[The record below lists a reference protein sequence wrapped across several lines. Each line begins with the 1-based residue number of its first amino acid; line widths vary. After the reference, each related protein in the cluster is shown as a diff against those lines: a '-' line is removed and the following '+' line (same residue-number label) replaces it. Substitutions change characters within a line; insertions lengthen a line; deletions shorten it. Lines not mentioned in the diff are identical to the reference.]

1 MNTND
6 GDAAQTNAMFVERSA
21 WKPAKEEVVARNGLV
36 TAMQPPAA
44 EVGLEILKKGGNA
57 IDAAVAMVFCNVVLE
72 PYMANIGG
80 MGYMLIHLA
89 KEGKTVAID
98 FTCRAP
104 RNAHPDMYPVIGP
117 DLYQQLA
124 KGPERG
130 GFDSLFFAVENEAN
144 NKGPLSVTVPTVCAG
159 ICEAHKRYGK
169 LPLKTLIEPAIH
181 MASEG
186 FETGWDLTLYTANLF
201 NAFNQDPFLAS
212 MWLPNGR
219 PPRSYPKPGE
229 KIVQRDLGE
238 LLKRIANHGPNAM
251 YQGEIPEA
259 IDEYMRKNGGILTRQ
274 DMEEYRPDIFEP
286 LSVPFKRYRVKAVP
300 TPGGAITN
308 MQTFKILDSFDLTS
322 MGHNSVEY
330 LNLLIQSTR
339 HTFADRH
346 RYLADWEQAPVPL
359 KGLLSAEYAK
369 ELARQVDLK
378 KAGVGVDLE
387 EEPWLWYMK
396 RRIHDPWKFDP
407 APAPNTDFPSAV
419 DTYKGD
425 TSHINV
431 VDKDR
436 NVVSCTHTGPFIPNA
451 NPPST
456 GVYLMGGMS
465 LFIAKPGYANSI
477 AGWKRSISSMAP
489 LIIFQN
495 GKPVLSVGAPGGRRI
510 MSRVLQVVNN
520 IIIFGMG
527 PQEAIIQ
534 PTIDAIT
541 KNTVIDSRIPEGVVK
556 NLEKLGHRI
565 KLAQEEPGML
575 GNFSRPSAIY
585 IDPETGLLRAGV
597 DAFRPAMALGY

>member
-1 MNTND
+1 MITSD
-6 GDAAQTNAMFVERSA
+6 EDVAQTNAMFVERSA
-21 WKPAKEEVVARNGLV
+21 WKPGKQEVVARNGLV
-36 TAMQPPAA
+36 TAMQPAAA

-57 IDAAVAMVFCNVVLE
+57 VDAAVAMVFSNVVLE

-104 RNAHPDMYPVIGP
+104 RNAHPDMYSVFGP
-117 DLYQQLA
+117 DLYHQLG

-159 ICEAHKRYGK
+159 ICEAHKRYGT
-169 LPLKTLIEPAIH
+169 LPLKALIEPAIH

-186 FETGWDLTLYTANLF
+186 FEAGWDLTLYAANLF
-201 NAFNQDPFLAS
+201 NAFSEDPYLAS

-238 LLKRIANHGPNAM
+238 LLKRIANHGADAM
-251 YQGEIPEA
+251 YKGEIAEA

-274 DMEEYRPDIFEP
+274 DMKDYHPDIFEP
-286 LSVPFKRYRVKAVP
+286 LSVPFKGQIVKAVP
-300 TPGGAITN
+300 SPGGAITV
-308 MQTFKILDSFDLTS
+308 MQSLRILDNFDLKS
-322 MGHNSVEY
+322 MSHNATDY
-330 LNLLIQSTR
+330 LNLLIQATR

-346 RYLADWEQAPVPL
+346 RYIADWEHTPVPL
-359 KGLLSAEYAK
+359 KGILSGEYAK

-378 KAGVGVDLE
+378 NAGIGVDLE
-387 EEPWLWYMK
+387 EEPWIYYMK
-396 RRIHDPWKFDP
+396 QEIHDPWKFDASRAPKTHFPP
-407 APAPNTDFPSAV
+407 AL
-419 DTYKGD
+419 DTYQGD
-425 TSHINV
+425 TSHLNV
-431 VDKDR
+431 VDKER
-436 NVVSCTHTGPFIPNA
+436 NIVSCTHTGPFISNA
-451 NPPST
+451 NPPGT
-456 GVYLMGGMS
+456 GVYLTGGMS

-477 AGWKRSISSMAP
+477 AGWKRPINSMAP

-495 GKPVLSVGAPGGRRI
+495 DKPVLSVGAPGGRRI
-510 MSRVLQVVNN
+510 MSRILQIVSN
-520 IIIFGMG
+520 IMVFGMG
-527 PQEAIIQ
+527 PQDAIIQ

-541 KNTVIDSRIPEGVVK
+541 KNTVIDSRIPEVVVK
-556 NLEKLGHRI
+556 NLEKLGHRV
-565 KLAQEEPGML
+565 KLVQEEPGML

-585 IDPETGLLRAGV
+585 IDPESGLLRAGV